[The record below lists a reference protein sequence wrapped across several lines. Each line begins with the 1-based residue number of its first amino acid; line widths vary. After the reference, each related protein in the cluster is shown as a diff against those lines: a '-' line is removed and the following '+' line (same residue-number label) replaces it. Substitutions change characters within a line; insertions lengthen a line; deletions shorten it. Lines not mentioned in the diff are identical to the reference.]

1 MKNLYVETIR
11 AIEVSDHTTAEVD
24 WVGTFD
30 GKAAMSWGK
39 FSDIANINYNEQ
51 LRAPG
56 IPLDLCII
64 FIDGSWLERRKD
76 YMDEYWTYCFTPHRR
91 PLCYDFGFKKVEDGL
106 DGFRFSYNFFEGFK
120 KGVTK

>member
-24 WVGTFD
+24 WVGTLD
-30 GKAAMSWGK
+30 GKAAMLWEK
-39 FSDIANINYNEQ
+39 FADIANINYNEQ

-64 FIDGSWLERRKD
+64 FTDRSWLERHKD
-76 YMDEYWTYCFTPHRR
+76 YMDEYWIYRFTPHRR

-106 DGFRFSYNFFEGFK
+106 DGSRFSYNFFEGLK
-120 KGVTK
+120 RG